1 MSKMDHK
8 ESSSSIE
15 ENKIDSQELIQ
26 KAENIVQ
33 FLMEKHWASSERY
46 KKARIELDEL
56 KNKYQEA
63 LKSWWKITR
72 LELRLLQK
80 EYEDVSDNASW
91 VDKWNIESWKDYWLE
106 KWRLI
111 HEEVNNIWNIKCYER
126 YKWTYDLY
134 LENDWK
140 VTKIK
145 EYFFNFKPDVED
157 FKLDFLLYKSIG
169 FSESITK
176 EELKY
181 LLKENINAINDN
193 NRFDNLLDSLSWLAR
208 SAWFDSSTLWD
219 LALWT
224 EAFSF
229 DLLEKYF
236 DGKWYNENWEIMQY
250 DEKNWYTIWNITE
263 VENDIKN
270 KNPEEV
276 WDIAIVNYY
285 KYLWENSEKLV
296 EAMGDKK
303 AYEVIKY
310 LEKRDSSENDLF
322 DSILNS
328 IKDIAINT
336 LNIIVKKF
344 KEKVLDSGDTNELKE
359 NLDKIS
365 VLEEDDK
372 SILINELKEE
382 LENEN
387 NKLRSIFYDAIYKK
401 VKSENE
407 NKDES
412 YISNESE
419 ILYKAF
425 LQEFKSNLNID
436 SLHKAI
442 KSLKHFEEEY
452 SVEVEYKNVMK
463 VASSSIAIEKE
474 ISYIEYPSND
484 ENYIKVQES
493 NITDRFISE
502 MTDEDINNLKSWNVT
517 WEETREKIF
526 ERNKTLKKDYEEYK
540 KDKEEIENKKSEDK
554 DNTPTENNE
563 TNNTNLTYTSWNE
576 VYSYNAWNI
585 ITTTWETIA
594 LNPEEI
600 KQIDWN
606 QDMMKNIVNFYEN
619 LDVLWLSDLWEY
631 RNNIFKAISN
641 IQGIWFD
648 TKSGDYLNE
657 NEVKLF
663 LNAILKSTDKKE
675 IEMSKSMHEFNNL
688 FLIENDKTFLND
700 KNDATKKWDSTIS
713 EIFIEKYALWTIFDY
728 TALEDNLRK

>member
-1 MSKMDHK
+1 MSKMDHI
-8 ESSSSIE
+8 ESSSNIE
-15 ENKIDSQELIQ
+15 ENKNESQKLIQ

-46 KKARIELDEL
+46 QKARIELDDL
-56 KNKYQEA
+56 RSKHQEA
-63 LKSWWKITR
+63 LESWWTITR

-80 EYEDVSDNASW
+80 EYEDVSDNASLL
-91 VDKWNIESWKDYWLE
+91 DKWNIKDWKEYWWE
-106 KWRLI
+106 KWKLI
-111 HEEVNNIWNIKCYER
+111 HEEANNIWNIKCYER
-126 YKWTYDLY
+126 KIWIYDLY

-181 LLKENINAINDN
+181 LLKENINAINDEN
-193 NRFDNLLDSLSWLAR
+193 ITDNILDSLSWLAR
-208 SAWFDSSTLWD
+208 SAWFDSSTLWN

-229 DLLEKYF
+229 DLLVKYF
-236 DGKWYNENWEIMQY
+236 DWNWYNENWEIMQY

-263 VENDIKN
+263 VENAIKN

-276 WDIAIVNYY
+276 WDITIVNYY
-285 KYLWENSEKLV
+285 KYLWENTDRLIDIVWE
-296 EAMGDKK
+296 KK
-303 AYEVIKY
+303 AYDIIKY
-310 LEKRDSSENDLF
+310 LEEKDSSENDLF
-322 DSILNS
+322 DSILNTLKDGF
-328 IKDIAINT
+328 IKTI
-336 LNIIVKKF
+336 NIIVNKF
-344 KEKVLDSGDTNELKE
+344 KEKILKSNDTNELKE
-359 NLDKIS
+359 NLDNIL
-365 VLEEDDK
+365 VLKEDDK
-372 SILINELKEE
+372 NNIIEELNKE

-387 NKLRSIFYDAIYKK
+387 NKLRSMFYDAIYKK

-407 NKDES
+407 NKDEN
-412 YISNESE
+412 YISNESD

-425 LQEFKSNLNID
+425 LLEFKSNLNID
-436 SLHKAI
+436 SLQKAI
-442 KSLKHFEEEY
+442 NSLKHFEKEY
-452 SVEVEYKNVMK
+452 IVEVDYRDAMK
-463 VASSSIAIEKE
+463 VASNAIAIEEE
-474 ISYIEYPSND
+474 ISYIEDPSN
-484 ENYIKVQES
+484 EQNFIRIQES
-493 NITDRFISE
+493 KIIDRVISE

-526 ERNKTLKKDYEEYK
+526 ERNKTLKEDYEEYK
-540 KDKEEIENKKSEDK
+540 KDKEEIENKKSVDK
-554 DNTPTENNE
+554 DESITENNE
-563 TNNTNLTYTSWNE
+563 TSNSNLTYTNWKE

-585 ITTTWETIA
+585 ITTSWETIS

-619 LDVLWLSDLWEY
+619 LDVLWLSDLWDY
-631 RNNIFKAISN
+631 RNHIFKAISN

-648 TKSGDYLNE
+648 TKSWDYLNQ

-675 IEMSKSMHEFNNL
+675 IEISKSMHEFNNL

-700 KNDATKKWDSTIS
+700 KNDATKKWESTIS

-728 TALEDNLRK
+728 TALEENLRK